1 MIGSR
6 SLREEG
12 AYSNLVVMTA
22 SLQELEDIVTQC
34 ARQVK
39 ALVDPDWSGDAIER
53 LFGEH
58 GAFDSL
64 GLVQVILEVEDRIES
79 RFGVRL
85 TLASEQAMSRRSS
98 PFRSVASLAEFA
110 LELLSAEAPRG

>member
-1 MIGSR
+1 MP
-6 SLREEG
+6 
-12 AYSNLVVMTA
+12 A
-22 SLQELEDIVTQC
+22 SLQELEEIVDQS

-39 ALVDPDWSGDAIER
+39 ALVDPNWKEAPIDR
-53 LFGEH
+53 LFGEQ

-79 RFGVRL
+79 RYGVRL

-110 LELLSAEAPRG
+110 LELLSAEAPRA